1 MTISLN
7 QVDTSIS
14 WTCIRYIKLERKE
27 LKSTAKE
34 NHETKMW
41 ATKRKNEQSSPK
53 KKKKRKKKRKASHEI
68 TISAYLS
75 IITLNVNG
83 LNTLNNRE
91 EWKKKKKDPSVCC
104 LQEIHG

>member
-53 KKKKRKKKRKASHEI
+53 KKKKRKKKRK
-68 TISAYLS
+68 TKQKKKKSAKQTKN
-75 IITLNVNG
+75 TLKVKG

-91 EWKKKKKDPSVCC
+91 E
-104 LQEIHG
+104 